1 VIGVPPETD
10 AGSASAATVNTIA
23 DFNGAVSDLQQALRD
38 GEKNLKG
45 LQPPENARA
54 ANKQLAQAFGD
65 LADALEPV
73 PRAERPAV
81 VAAQALDLPRRNDAP
96 VCGIALDAD
105 PPLPV
110 PATERV
116 EADSESAGSLTGG
129 VRACH
134 EAATLLHMHYLGKSH
149 KRRRITAR

>member
-1 VIGVPPETD
+1 MNPARLFALSLLALLVALAGCGSSPKTVSKAQYQAQLAKSGQAITIAGQQLGKVI
-10 AGSASAATVNTIA
+10 TIA

-73 PRAERPAV
+73 KEA
-81 VAAQALDLPRRNDAP
+81 RRVSIVKA
-96 VCGIALDAD
+96 
-105 PPLPV
+105 
-110 PATERV
+110 R
-116 EADSESAGSLTGG
+116 EA
-129 VRACH
+129 
-134 EAATLLHMHYLGKSH
+134 LGKLGGSAAI
-149 KRRRITAR
+149 KNGRAAIQKLNQLGYAVSAAAP